1 MMNKMNEMMSKMDS
15 DMKKQ
20 GMDMMNQCKTMM
32 DEMEPKMK
40 EQCQSMMNRCK
51 SMMGE
56 SGDKDSQNVEDEKAE
71 QSLIFTHKATSTFE
85 EIEKRVEGD
94 AKEIGL
100 GLKKVYPFSKNLP
113 EQQGF
118 EINEAASVYELCMPS
133 LAAEL
138 LNTQPELNVLMPCR
152 ISLYEKEG
160 EVFISTPDL
169 TVQLEALG
177 CKDELKSNIL
187 DLYVK
192 MVEMIE
198 RW

>member
-1 MMNKMNEMMSKMDS
+1 MNKMSDMMSKMDS

-20 GMDMMNQCKTMM
+20 GMDMMNQCKSMM
-32 DEMEPKMK
+32 GEMEPKMK

-51 SMMGE
+51 SMMGDSE
-56 SGDKDSQNVEDEKAE
+56 DKDAQNTEEEKAE
-71 QSLIFTHKATSTFE
+71 HSLVFTHKAASTFD
-85 EIEKRVEGD
+85 EIEQRVEAD

-138 LNTQPELNVLMPCR
+138 LNTQPELNVLMPCG
-152 ISLYEKEG
+152 ISLFEKEG
-160 EVFISTPDL
+160 EVFVSTPNL
-169 TVQLEALG
+169 AVQLEALG

-187 DLYVK
+187 ELYTK
-192 MVEMIE
+192 MVEMIKH
-198 RW
+198 W